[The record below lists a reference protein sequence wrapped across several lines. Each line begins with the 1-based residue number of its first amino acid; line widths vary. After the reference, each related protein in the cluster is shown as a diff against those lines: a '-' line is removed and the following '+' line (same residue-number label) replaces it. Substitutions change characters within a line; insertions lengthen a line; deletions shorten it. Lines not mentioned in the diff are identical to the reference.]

1 MRTDAEKQAFV
12 MECLRIEK
20 QGGNVQEYI
29 AQNWPSYTPRATWY
43 NLQKQYLGRNVNQLT
58 EGKPKIERKEVNT
71 MRKRRDMNV
80 VLDEILKVIEAHG
93 DPIAWFEKEGYA
105 FPFSGWSNLKKW
117 AQTTRP
123 DDFKKLPKDMKLYYA
138 KHGIQRHGKASDA
151 AKPGDNTTEG
161 DKAPETVV
169 MNGKEYEKMDGI
181 HAYPGLPGAAEKD
194 IYGRH
199 PVTAYVEKPSP
210 TCCQPAKQSG
220 PIEWDDNGDMS
231 GAPDEIVME
240 KLRIQEG
247 TFVVEDGHG
256 NKCKFTDEL
265 DAWDGMRRYKVYP
278 IGHDVPIDFTTTQ
291 ISSKHGTWGYSEEFK
306 QYTFIPNDGL
316 AGFLRLSIADW
327 LNLAAEIP
335 EAIKILA
342 YK

>member
-43 NLQKQYLGRNVNQLT
+43 NLQKQYLGRNGNQLT

-80 VLDEILKVIEAHG
+80 VLDEILNVIESHG

-123 DDFKKLPKDMKLYYA
+123 DDFEKLPKDMKLYYA
-138 KHGIQRHGKASDA
+138 KHGIQRHGKAGDA
-151 AKPGDNTTEG
+151 AKPGEPSGGTI
-161 DKAPETVV
+161 KAGETVIV
-169 MNGKEYEKMDGI
+169 GDSYDQEKIFFGGKEYEKMD
-181 HAYPGLPGAAEKD
+181 
-194 IYGRH
+194 
-199 PVTAYVEKPSP
+199 KPSP
-210 TCCQPAKQSG
+210 TCCQQAKQSG
-220 PIEWDDNGDMS
+220 PINWDDNGDMS
-231 GAPDEIVME
+231 GAPDIVME

-247 TFVVEDGHG
+247 TFVVEDGYG
-256 NKCKFTDEL
+256 NKCKFTDEHA
-265 DAWDGMRRYKVYP
+265 AWDGMRKYKVYP
-278 IGHDVPIDFTTTQ
+278 IGQDVPIDFTTTQ

-316 AGFLRLSIADW
+316 AGSLRLSIADW